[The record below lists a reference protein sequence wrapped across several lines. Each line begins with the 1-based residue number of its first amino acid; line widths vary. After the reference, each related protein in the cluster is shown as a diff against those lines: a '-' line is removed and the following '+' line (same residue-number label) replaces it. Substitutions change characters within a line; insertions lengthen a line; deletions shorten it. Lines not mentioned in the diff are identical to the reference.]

1 MMPTLSPSMTWR
13 TDGSR
18 SCFSVLHCDR
28 IMKTSNYWNNS
39 NGIRTFKITGLINL
53 PMWGCML
60 LKEDERSVD
69 FIRTTGN
76 SKVLLRLFLKMDPR
90 IDSLKI
96 LSAVFRLS
104 SADQTDWKVGEG
116 AASNS
121 QEWKSCVLFRSL
133 EEWKTTSGRTNNPW
147 TRAVS
152 IICNYFD

>member
-1 MMPTLSPSMTWR
+1 
-13 TDGSR
+13 
-18 SCFSVLHCDR
+18 
-28 IMKTSNYWNNS
+28 
-39 NGIRTFKITGLINL
+39 
-53 PMWGCML
+53 MWGCML

-121 QEWKSCVLFRSL
+121 QE
-133 EEWKTTSGRTNNPW
+133 
-147 TRAVS
+147 
-152 IICNYFD
+152 